1 MTEQIRRIEEAETAL
16 NRAQAAV
23 DALEQSW
30 EQYLSVQ
37 EDILLLERYLN
48 SEERRSDLEA
58 DRSGQLPD
66 ELCRGV
72 LSEDGIWN
80 LLEQNTELLRE
91 LRQYAAE

>member
-1 MTEQIRRIEEAETAL
+1 MTEQIRRIEQAETAL
-16 NRAQAAV
+16 NRAQTAV

-37 EDILLLERYLN
+37 EDIRLLERYLN
-48 SEERRSDLEA
+48 SEERRHDLEA
-58 DRSGQLPD
+58 DRSGQLPA
-66 ELCRGV
+66 ELRRGV

-80 LLEQNTELLRE
+80 LLEKNTELLQE